1 VGESTPGGA
10 FAEVQGSPGVFLLD
24 RSLVTRLTTLIV
36 SRALIS
42 EELSSFSRIALTRTG
57 KTLTLIKQGGGFVAA
72 PGSDLSPALV
82 DRALQALR
90 NLRAEAAVHTG
101 AARAEEG
108 ISTPTLSLRLT
119 PASPARPPRVLH
131 FGSADTFQDQRVF
144 YARSEGVDATY
155 AVAQTSVRELL
166 NLF

>member
-1 VGESTPGGA
+1 M
-10 FAEVQGSPGVFLLD
+10 L
-24 RSLVTRLTTLIV
+24 TRLTTLIV

-42 EELSSFSRIALTRTG
+42 EELSAFSRIALTRAG
-57 KTLTLIKQGGGFVAA
+57 KTLTLVKQGSGFVAA

-82 DRALQALR
+82 ERALEALS

-108 ISTPTLSLRLT
+108 IGTPTLSLRLT
-119 PASPARPPRVLH
+119 PASPASPPRVLH
-131 FGSADTFQDQRVF
+131 FGSAGTFQDQRVF
-144 YARSEGVDATY
+144 YARSERVDATY

-166 NLF
+166 DLF